1 MPGTNRQHQYLIIK
15 TGNMKKLIFFLLF
28 VCVSWRLTAQ
38 EKSLQELVAK
48 GNKAYVEFVDV
59 KHNIPEAKD
68 AINKALLGPEWNYW
82 ELVDSKDKAD
92 FILKVSVEKK
102 GMNIMSMTS
111 DGARIRVIAQV
122 LSVNEKSLWKSK
134 QYQGNA
140 SMFTGYAALEDAM
153 RKMVRRALGEE
164 LMKQP

>member
-1 MPGTNRQHQYLIIK
+1 
-15 TGNMKKLIFFLLF
+15 MKKIVFFLSL
-28 VCVSWRLTAQ
+28 VLVSWQLTAQ
-38 EKSLQELVAK
+38 EKSLKELVAK

-59 KHNIPEAKD
+59 KHNIPEAKE

-82 ELVDSKDKAD
+82 ELVDAKDKAD

-111 DGARIRVIAQV
+111 DGARIRVTTQV
-122 LSVNEKSLWKSK
+122 LSPNEKPLWKSK
-134 QYQGNA
+134 EYQGNA
-140 SMFTGYAALEDAM
+140 SMFTGFAALEDAM

-164 LMKQP
+164 LMKNVQ